1 MSQVGS
7 ERTEG
12 SRVMLTADDN
22 SPWPVL
28 VVSIK
33 VLEVLTEH
41 SHQGGGGRP
50 LSSHVGRHAAVV
62 GCVAQLGL
70 QDQQAAGAAHDEV
83 GLGAGVDGDAV
94 PEPGNNPGAGS
105 SSGRMTAELSLF
117 SHLDV
122 GVVGRSLKIFT

>member
-1 MSQVGS
+1 MPGQIRLQDWWILTVDSD
-7 ERTEG
+7 EG
-12 SRVMLTADDN
+12 SRRC
-22 SPWPVL
+22 S
-28 VVSIK
+28 
-33 VLEVLTEH
+33 
-41 SHQGGGGRP
+41 
-50 LSSHVGRHAAVV
+50 LSGHVGRHAAVV

>member
-1 MSQVGS
+1 MVGW
-7 ERTEG
+7 E
-12 SRVMLTADDN
+12 
-22 SPWPVL
+22 
-28 VVSIK
+28 I
-33 VLEVLTEH
+33 LTED
-41 SHQGGGGRP
+41 SHESRRRSS
-50 LSSHVGRHAAVV
+50 LSGHVSRHAAVV

-94 PEPGNNPGAGS
+94 PEPGHHPGAGP

-122 GVVGRSLKIFT
+122 GVVGRSLEIFTQI